1 MTHKEDA
8 HIIDAEELAAPVVVL
23 KILHRQIKKFGD
35 CPEAIGSLSF
45 LALLWCNLASVI
57 PVQIERYSKKT
68 TPGHHFHDKFPA
80 KIASFPVHVSLR

>member
-1 MTHKEDA
+1 MTFKEDA

-57 PVQIERYSKKT
+57 PVQIERYRKKRRR
-68 TPGHHFHDKFPA
+68 G
-80 KIASFPVHVSLR
+80 ISFATNFLPKLPPFQCIFR